1 MSKITPIYTFL
12 FFSWQLI
19 NHLAFAVAIFLHV
32 AFVYR
37 DAHSYLIDG
46 DVRKDLV
53 YRHVCSNLVTDHAVG
68 NFLISFLAG
77 RLGGLW
83 YFGYV

>member
-1 MSKITPIYTFL
+1 MSKITHIYTFL

-19 NHLAFAVAIFLHV
+19 DHLAFAVAIFLFV
-32 AFVYR
+32 AFVHR
-37 DAHSYLIDG
+37 DAHSYFVHV
-46 DVRKDLV
+46 DVRNDLV
-53 YRHVCSNLVTDHAVG
+53 YRDVCSNFVTDYAVG
-68 NFLISFLAG
+68 NFLIFFLAG